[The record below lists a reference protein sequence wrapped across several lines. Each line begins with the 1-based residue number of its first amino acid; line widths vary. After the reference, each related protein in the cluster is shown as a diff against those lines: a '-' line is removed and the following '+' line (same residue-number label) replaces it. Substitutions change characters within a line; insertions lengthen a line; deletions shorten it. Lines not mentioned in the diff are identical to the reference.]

1 MEGMFLSE
9 KITEKSNGKKE
20 KGHSMNISVEPC
32 EMCHKNKRQ
41 PYTGKKKKKTGT
53 TEFESET

>member
-41 PYTGKKKKKTGT
+41 PYTGKKKKNRNN
-53 TEFESET
+53 